1 VNRPPPSPPAGA
13 AGGDPVAGLLR
24 VLAGTRP
31 DADARLI
38 RRAYDVA
45 AHRHQGQQRNSGEPY
60 VTHPVAV
67 ATVVAEL
74 GADDPTVCAALLHD
88 TLDGTSYTLAALRA
102 DFGAEIAGLVAGA
115 MALDATLGGQV
126 ALPRAGQASAA
137 PGPGDARIL
146 VIKLADR
153 LHNMRTLRHL
163 PPPAQVRK
171 SRQAL
176 EILVPLARRLRLDA
190 IRSELENLAGDALK
204 RHGPT
209 AATMSG
215 RLLAAMT
222 ALLPA
227 VTRARWR
234 EEWLGE
240 LAVLPTRRERVTFA
254 AQTLP
259 GMARLVATLYR
270 PAHHKPAHRD

>member
-1 VNRPPPSPPAGA
+1 
-13 AGGDPVAGLLR
+13 LR

-31 DADARLI
+31 DADTGLI

-45 AHRHQGQQRNSGEPY
+45 ADRHQGQQRNSGEPY
-60 VTHPVAV
+60 VTHPLAV
-67 ATVVAEL
+67 ATVIAEL
-74 GADDPTVCAALLHD
+74 GADDQTLCAALLHD
-88 TLDGTSYTLAALRA
+88 TLEGTSHALAALRA
-102 DFGAEIAGLVAGA
+102 DFGAEIAGLVAGVTA
-115 MALDATLGGQV
+115 LDDPPRDQMALS
-126 ALPRAGQASAA
+126 RAGPPSAA
-137 PGPGDARIL
+137 AASGDARIL

-163 PPPAQVRK
+163 PPPVQVRT
-171 SRQAL
+171 SRQTL
-176 EILVPLARRLRLDA
+176 EILVPLARRLRLNA
-190 IRSELENLAGDALK
+190 IKSELESLAGDALK

-240 LAVLPTRRERVTFA
+240 LSVLPTRRERVIFA
-254 AQTLP
+254 AQTLL
-259 GMARLVATLYR
+259 GTARLAATLYR
-270 PAHHKPAHRD
+270 PGHRKQAHGD